1 MKVSCR
7 AKQYDDDLRSGH
19 GPVLCGADE
28 AGRGAWAG
36 PMVAAAVVFTEGH
49 YIEGLNDSKV
59 LKEERREQLAELVKT
74 NCAGW
79 GVCEVEAASIDRK
92 GLTWAN
98 AHAIAQACRHACEMA
113 GLDVSLYVIDQGPD
127 NGLSPMH
134 MVPKADSLSH
144 VVAAASVIAK
154 THRDAL
160 MRRLGEEHPGYGLE
174 AHKGY
179 VAPGHIAAV
188 KRLGRVRGLH
198 RFSYN
203 VLGRPSDARSDL
215 FRKGGNS

>member
-1 MKVSCR
+1 VRVSTR
-7 AKQYDDDLRSGH
+7 AKQYDDDLREKH
-19 GPVLCGADE
+19 GPVLCGSDE

-36 PMVAAAVVFTEGH
+36 PLVAAAVVFTPEH
-49 YIEGLNDSKV
+49 YIEGLNDSKA
-59 LKEERREQLAELVKT
+59 LKEATREELAELVKS

-98 AHAIAQACRHACEMA
+98 AHAIAQACVRACEMA
-113 GLDVSLYVIDQGPD
+113 GVEASLYVIDQGPE

-160 MRRLGEEHPGYGLE
+160 MRELAVQHPGYGLE
-174 AHKGY
+174 GHKGY
-179 VAPGHIAAV
+179 VAPPHVLAV
-188 KRLGRVRGLH
+188 KKLGRVRGLH

-203 VLGRPSDARSDL
+203 VLGRPSDARTDL
-215 FRKGGNS
+215 FRKGGNT